1 MFTFVANKQ
10 VLSEESINMIFIAG
24 NSRSGTT
31 LMGRILDRHPDV
43 FTFNELHYLEEKWM
57 PIDEKNAMPQG
68 DALLNFSNLASIQR
82 DGYLKKRQPE
92 KYNDE
97 TQKALNDLSNG
108 EISFAKLYERFL
120 KYETV
125 LHHKKIPC
133 EKTPRNV
140 LYINE
145 LLKIYPAC
153 KIICMIRDP
162 KDVLLSQ
169 KKKWKRR
176 FLGAA
181 ASIPLRESI
190 RARINYHP
198 FIISKLWNTNAQ
210 AISLQVNSPRV
221 KIISFENLV
230 ADPEKEI
237 RGLCNFLEI
246 SFHPDMLR
254 VEQKGSSVEFDNTQE
269 AKIDQSKTGNWK
281 KGLNSTEIYLCE
293 SITKKWRKVF
303 HYSDV
308 TVNPNYFLLAFYYL
322 IFPVQ
327 VFVALAVNIGRTK
340 NVLQSIRKRFS

>member
-1 MFTFVANKQ
+1 
-10 VLSEESINMIFIAG
+10 MIFIAG

-31 LMGRILDRHPDV
+31 LMGRILGKHPDV
-43 FTFNELHYLEEKWM
+43 FTFSELHYLEEKWM
-57 PIDEKNAMPQG
+57 PVDEKVSMTR
-68 DALLNFSNLASIQR
+68 DEALFNFSNLISIQR

-92 KYNDE
+92 KYIGE
-97 TQKALNDLSNG
+97 TEKGIEGLNSN
-108 EISFAKLYERFL
+108 EISFALLYKQFLLYETGL
-120 KYETV
+120 NQ
-125 LHHKKIPC
+125 KKISC

-145 LLKIYPAC
+145 LLKIYPEC

-210 AISLQVNSPRV
+210 AVAAQMNTPRV
-221 KIISFENLV
+221 KILSFEKLISNGENEIRELCSFLGISFQ
-230 ADPEKEI
+230 PE
-237 RGLCNFLEI
+237 
-246 SFHPDMLR
+246 MLK

-293 SITKKWRKVF
+293 SITKKMAECF
-303 HYSDV
+303 
-308 TVNPNYFLLAFYYL
+308 
-322 IFPVQ
+322 
-327 VFVALAVNIGRTK
+327 
-340 NVLQSIRKRFS
+340 SIQ

>member
-1 MFTFVANKQ
+1 LGK
-10 VLSEESINMIFIAG
+10 
-24 NSRSGTT
+24 
-31 LMGRILDRHPDV
+31 HPDV

-57 PIDEKNAMPQG
+57 PVDEKISMPQSE
-68 DALLNFSNLASIQR
+68 ASLNFSNLLSIQR

-92 KYNDE
+92 KYFDE
-97 TQKALNDLSNG
+97 TQKVLNDLSNG

-120 KYETV
+120 KYEAE
-125 LHHKKIPC
+125 LQHKKIPC

-145 LLKIYPAC
+145 LLKIYPEC

-210 AISLQVNSPRV
+210 AVATQLNNSRV
-221 KIISFENLV
+221 KIISFERLISNG
-230 ADPEKEI
+230 EKEI
-237 RGLCNFLEI
+237 RELCLFLGI
-246 SFHPDMLR
+246 TFHPEMLK
-254 VEQKGSSVEFDNTQE
+254 VEQKGSSVEYDNTQE

-281 KGLNSTEIYLCE
+281 KGLNSAEIYLCE
-293 SITKKWRKVF
+293 KITKKWRAAF
-303 HYSDV
+303 HYNDV
-308 TVNPNYFLLAFYYL
+308 TVKPNYLLLAFYYL

-327 VFVALAVNIGRTK
+327 VFVALAVNLGRTK
-340 NVLQSIRKRFS
+340 NVLQSIKKRFS

>member
-1 MFTFVANKQ
+1 
-10 VLSEESINMIFIAG
+10 MIFIAG

-31 LMGRILDRHPDV
+31 LMGRILGKHPDV

-57 PIDEKNAMPQG
+57 PVDEKISMTY
-68 DALLNFSNLASIQR
+68 DEALFNFSNLISIQR

-92 KYNDE
+92 KYI
-97 TQKALNDLSNG
+97 G
-108 EISFAKLYERFL
+108 ESEKNLKGLDATDISFALLYKQFL
-120 KYETV
+120 QYEAECNQ
-125 LHHKKIPC
+125 KKIPC

-145 LLKIYPAC
+145 LLKIYPGC

-181 ASIPLRESI
+181 TSIPLKESI

-210 AISLQVNSPRV
+210 AVAAQTNTPRV
-221 KIISFENLV
+221 NILSFEKLISN
-230 ADPEKEI
+230 PEEEV
-237 RGLCNFLEI
+237 RGLCTFLGI
-246 SFHPDMLR
+246 SFQPEMLK

-269 AKIDQSKTGNWK
+269 AKIDQGKTGNWK

-293 SITKKWRKVF
+293 SITKKWRNVF
-303 HYSDV
+303 KYDDV
-308 TVNPNYFLLAFYYL
+308 PVKPNYFLLLFYYL
-322 IFPVQ
+322 IFPLQ
-327 VFVALAVNIGRTK
+327 VFVALAVNLGRTK
-340 NVLQSIRKRFS
+340 NILQSIKKRFR